1 MGGRVRALHLEL
13 DALRRLFPVALVP
26 HELLHERLLAH
37 ERLLQALAQCVDHR
51 LRLVLHGF
59 HVESLERLGAE
70 VEASL
75 HLVDEGRVVEVL
87 AVDAVHLT
95 RGEGGEVQ
103 GGREWVAAEA
113 HVAAKAGI
121 FRQRRHHGAPR
132 GAHHAGG
139 VHVHVHAHVIHAHAH
154 VHVHVDRR
162 GRDRSR
168 DGHGRLRGS
177 VLRDWRDGHPRAG
190 GPARGRGTGRGG
202 AESVR
207 AGGILLEGHGE
218 GLSHHA
224 LALDHVETRAERV
237 EVGDAGDPPRGVRS
251 RHRRITVLTVELTAR
266 APLRVGECAV
276 AGVEIGTE
284 RAREALLLR
293 RTGIGRHPLL
303 GARGALHPRRSGTV
317 RARADG
323 PVRRVLLVLHRI
335 ARRGWSPRRANRT
348 GASGANGR
356 TLSCV
361 SLCAMGGL
369 RPALPEPSS
378 RS

>member
-1 MGGRVRALHLEL
+1 M
-13 DALRRLFPVALVP
+13 
-26 HELLHERLLAH
+26 
-37 ERLLQALAQCVDHR
+37 
-51 LRLVLHGF
+51 
-59 HVESLERLGAE
+59 
-70 VEASL
+70 
-75 HLVDEGRVVEVL
+75 
-87 AVDAVHLT
+87 
-95 RGEGGEVQ
+95 
-103 GGREWVAAEA
+103 
-113 HVAAKAGI
+113 
-121 FRQRRHHGAPR
+121 
-132 GAHHAGG
+132 
-139 VHVHVHAHVIHAHAH
+139 
-154 VHVHVDRR
+154 
-162 GRDRSR
+162 
-168 DGHGRLRGS
+168 
-177 VLRDWRDGHPRAG
+177 
-190 GPARGRGTGRGG
+190 
-202 AESVR
+202 
-207 AGGILLEGHGE
+207 LEGHGE

-317 RARADG
+317 RTCPRRSRADG

-361 SLCAMGGL
+361 SLCAMGGAPPGVTRAFFSEL
-369 RPALPEPSS
+369 TMAFHPPFSCQASFRVTAE
-378 RS
+378 